1 MQTTI
6 YYNEEDSYLI
16 RQVDA
21 KSQRERKSRSS
32 VILSILEE
40 YFESEKRL
48 GEILVDLG
56 VLSHSE
62 LAKGL
67 ELQKTQF
74 TDKLLG
80 DILLEE
86 DLVVKAIR
94 QNVMEYV
101 GVPVYEVQLLKA
113 GTLPK
118 TSSGKVQRQSCRT
131 GFLNSRLKMWN
142 EDNTNAR

>member
-6 YYNEEDSYLI
+6 YYNEDDSYLI
-16 RQVDA
+16 KQVDG

-32 VILSILEE
+32 VILSVLEE

-56 VLSHSE
+56 VISHSE

-67 ELQKTQF
+67 ELQKTRF

-80 DILLEE
+80 DILLDEE
-86 DLVVKAIR
+86 LVPPEA
-94 QNVMEYV
+94 
-101 GVPVYEVQLLKA
+101 
-113 GTLPK
+113 
-118 TSSGKVQRQSCRT
+118 VQRALVIQGRHRPE
-131 GFLNSRLKMWN
+131 GGGV
-142 EDNTNAR
+142 

>member
-6 YYNEEDSYLI
+6 YYNNEDSYLI
-16 RQVDA
+16 KQVDA
-21 KSQRERKSRSS
+21 KSQHERKSRSS

-48 GEILVDLG
+48 GEILVDIG
-56 VLSHSE
+56 VISHSE

-67 ELQKTQF
+67 ELQKTRF

-86 DLVVKAIR
+86 ELAPSEAVQPALVIQGRHREAR
-94 QNVMEYV
+94 G
-101 GVPVYEVQLLKA
+101 GV
-113 GTLPK
+113 
-118 TSSGKVQRQSCRT
+118 
-131 GFLNSRLKMWN
+131 
-142 EDNTNAR
+142 

>member
-6 YYNEEDSYLI
+6 YYNESDSYLVK
-16 RQVDA
+16 QVDA

-56 VLSHSE
+56 VISHSE

-67 ELQKTQF
+67 ELQKTRF

-86 DLVVKAIR
+86 ELVPPEAVERALVIQGR
-94 QNVMEYV
+94 HREHTT
-101 GVPVYEVQLLKA
+101 P
-113 GTLPK
+113 
-118 TSSGKVQRQSCRT
+118 
-131 GFLNSRLKMWN
+131 
-142 EDNTNAR
+142 

>member
-6 YYNEEDSYLI
+6 YYNQEDSYLI
-16 RQVDA
+16 KQVDA

-40 YFESEKRL
+40 YLESQKRL

-67 ELQKTQF
+67 ELQKTRF

-86 DLVVKAIR
+86 ELVAPEAVKRALVIQGR
-94 QNVMEYV
+94 HREASR
-101 GVPVYEVQLLKA
+101 GV
-113 GTLPK
+113 
-118 TSSGKVQRQSCRT
+118 
-131 GFLNSRLKMWN
+131 
-142 EDNTNAR
+142 

>member
-6 YYNEEDSYLI
+6 YYNEEDSYLV

-74 TDKLLG
+74 ADKLLG

-86 DLVVKAIR
+86 ELVAPEAVERALIIQGR
-94 QNVMEYV
+94 HRPQ
-101 GVPVYEVQLLKA
+101 G
-113 GTLPK
+113 G
-118 TSSGKVQRQSCRT
+118 G
-131 GFLNSRLKMWN
+131 G
-142 EDNTNAR
+142 

>member
-6 YYNEEDSYLI
+6 YYSEDDSYLI
-16 RQVDA
+16 KQVDC

-56 VLSHSE
+56 VISHSE

-67 ELQKTQF
+67 ELQKTRF

-86 DLVVKAIR
+86 ELVLPEAVERALVIQGRRR
-94 QNVMEYV
+94 QE
-101 GVPVYEVQLLKA
+101 
-113 GTLPK
+113 
-118 TSSGKVQRQSCRT
+118 
-131 GFLNSRLKMWN
+131 
-142 EDNTNAR
+142 ARRP

>member
-6 YYNEEDSYLI
+6 YYSEDDSYLVK
-16 RQVDA
+16 QVDA

-56 VLSHSE
+56 VIYHFE

-67 ELQKTQF
+67 ELQKTRF

-86 DLVVKAIR
+86 ELAPPEAVERALVIQNRHR
-94 QNVMEYV
+94 QERV
-101 GVPVYEVQLLKA
+101 GV
-113 GTLPK
+113 
-118 TSSGKVQRQSCRT
+118 
-131 GFLNSRLKMWN
+131 
-142 EDNTNAR
+142 

>member
-6 YYNEEDSYLI
+6 YYNKVDSYLI
-16 RQVDA
+16 RQVDS
-21 KSQRERKSRSS
+21 KSQRERKSRSA

-56 VLSHSE
+56 VISHSE

-67 ELQKTQF
+67 ELQRTRF

-86 DLVVKAIR
+86 ELAPPEAVERALVIQGRSR
-94 QNVMEYV
+94 QEN
-101 GVPVYEVQLLKA
+101 G
-113 GTLPK
+113 G
-118 TSSGKVQRQSCRT
+118 
-131 GFLNSRLKMWN
+131 N
-142 EDNTNAR
+142 

>member
-6 YYNEEDSYLI
+6 YYNESDSYLVK
-16 RQVDA
+16 QVDA

-56 VLSHSE
+56 VISHSE

-67 ELQKTQF
+67 ELQKTRF

-80 DILLEE
+80 DILLKRSWCLRKRWSALWSFKE
-86 DLVVKAIR
+86 DIG
-94 QNVMEYV
+94 NT
-101 GVPVYEVQLLKA
+101 QLRDN
-113 GTLPK
+113 PFM
-118 TSSGKVQRQSCRT
+118 VRT
-131 GFLNSRLKMWN
+131 
-142 EDNTNAR
+142 

>member
-6 YYNEEDSYLI
+6 YYNEDDAYLVKL
-16 RQVDA
+16 VDA
-21 KSQRERKSRSS
+21 KGQHERKSRSS

-40 YFESEKRL
+40 YFESRKRL

-56 VLSHSE
+56 VLSRSE

-67 ELQKTQF
+67 ELQKTKF

-86 DLVVKAIR
+86 QLVSPAAVERALCIQGR
-94 QNVMEYV
+94 TQLD
-101 GVPVYEVQLLKA
+101 GVPS
-113 GTLPK
+113 PI
-118 TSSGKVQRQSCRT
+118 
-131 GFLNSRLKMWN
+131 
-142 EDNTNAR
+142 D

>member
-6 YYNEEDSYLI
+6 YYSEGDSYLVK
-16 RQVDA
+16 QADA
-21 KSQRERKSRSS
+21 KGERERKSRSS

-56 VLSHSE
+56 AISHSE

-67 ELQKTQF
+67 ELQKTRF

-86 DLVVKAIR
+86 ELVPPEAVERALVIQGRHR
-94 QNVMEYV
+94 QETAA
-101 GVPVYEVQLLKA
+101 L
-113 GTLPK
+113 
-118 TSSGKVQRQSCRT
+118 
-131 GFLNSRLKMWN
+131 
-142 EDNTNAR
+142 

>member
-6 YYNEEDSYLI
+6 YYNADDSYLI
-16 RQVDA
+16 KQVDA

-56 VLSHSE
+56 VISHSE

-67 ELQKTQF
+67 ELQKTRF

-86 DLVVKAIR
+86 ELV
-94 QNVMEYV
+94 
-101 GVPVYEVQLLKA
+101 
-113 GTLPK
+113 LPEA
-118 TSSGKVQRQSCRT
+118 VQRALVIQGRHREES
-131 GFLNSRLKMWN
+131 GGG
-142 EDNTNAR
+142 

>member
-6 YYNEEDSYLI
+6 YYNDEDSYLVK
-16 RQVDA
+16 QVDA

-67 ELQKTQF
+67 ELQKTRF
-74 TDKLLG
+74 ADKLLG

-86 DLVVKAIR
+86 ELVAPEAVERALIIQGR
-94 QNVMEYV
+94 HRPQ
-101 GVPVYEVQLLKA
+101 G
-113 GTLPK
+113 G
-118 TSSGKVQRQSCRT
+118 G
-131 GFLNSRLKMWN
+131 G
-142 EDNTNAR
+142 